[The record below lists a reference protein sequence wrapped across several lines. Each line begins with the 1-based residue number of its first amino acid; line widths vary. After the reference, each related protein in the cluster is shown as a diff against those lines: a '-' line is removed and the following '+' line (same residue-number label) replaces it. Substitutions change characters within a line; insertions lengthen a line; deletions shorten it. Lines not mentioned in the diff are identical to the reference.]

1 MLEFLYE
8 DHTFSVVKQK
18 GMVFG
23 FQKTAT
29 AVTGPER
36 WMDGWV
42 GGWMDGWMDG
52 WVDGWMRYDNV
63 DILEMSV
70 FEGHCI
76 YYGLSNRP

>member
-1 MLEFLYE
+1 
-8 DHTFSVVKQK
+8 
-18 GMVFG
+18 
-23 FQKTAT
+23 
-29 AVTGPER
+29 
-36 WMDGWV
+36 
-42 GGWMDGWMDG
+42 MDG